1 VVDAREPE
9 AESVSLL
16 EGLRVSRR
24 GFLRLSIVCLPLFL
38 ASGCGGGQDGGG
50 DGNGNEKKD
59 KKDDGGG
66 GGGAY

>member
-16 EGLRVSRR
+16 EDLRVSRR

-38 ASGCGGGQDGGG
+38 APGCGGGQDGGG
-50 DGNGNEKKD
+50 DGNEKKD

-66 GGGAY
+66 GGGGY

>member
-16 EGLRVSRR
+16 EDLRVSRR
-24 GFLRLSIVCLPLFL
+24 GFLRLSIVCLPLYL

-50 DGNGNEKKD
+50 NEKKD
-59 KKDDGGG
+59 KKGGG
-66 GGGAY
+66 GGGGGGGGY